1 MLNSI
6 RLINVVRCNFS
17 LLSPFCPSF
26 NSPPGSRLESSRFLL
41 VLDARV
47 CVCVCVRQRKRESRT
62 RKIYP
67 VSWPGSTQRHGIML
81 MHRQVIARLIWL
93 SLRREVE
100 RAAKG
105 RRGWCGKR
113 GARCVFAGISEWT
126 RVQRTTLL
134 TRMHIL
140 LDIYIMA
147 VENVPLV
154 SIFWTDGNV
163 SNDYS
168 GWILRI
174 EVNYENGLFSDEI
187 FRFFRVVGFKNFK
200 IDWNEFSECS
210 ISFVKWFDRSEFLR
224 EIFLR
229 MIQLIIWKLK
239 TQRCLNVDYILL

>member
-1 MLNSI
+1 
-6 RLINVVRCNFS
+6 
-17 LLSPFCPSF
+17 
-26 NSPPGSRLESSRFLL
+26 
-41 VLDARV
+41 
-47 CVCVCVRQRKRESRT
+47 
-62 RKIYP
+62 
-67 VSWPGSTQRHGIML
+67 ML

-140 LDIYIMA
+140 LDIYIYHGGGKCSARFSEQM
-147 VENVPLV
+147 EMCRMIIP
-154 SIFWTDGNV
+154 DE
-163 SNDYS
+163 Y
-168 GWILRI
+168 WIG
-174 EVNYENGLFSDEI
+174 VNYENGLFSDEI

-210 ISFVKWFDRSEFLR
+210 ISFVRWFDRSEFLR

>member
-1 MLNSI
+1 MIISST
-6 RLINVVRCNFS
+6 R
-17 LLSPFCPSF
+17 
-26 NSPPGSRLESSRFLL
+26 GGASRE
-41 VLDARV
+41 
-47 CVCVCVRQRKRESRT
+47 
-62 RKIYP
+62 
-67 VSWPGSTQRHGIML
+67 G
-81 MHRQVIARLIWL
+81 
-93 SLRREVE
+93 
-100 RAAKG
+100 
-105 RRGWCGKR
+105 RGWCGKC

-140 LDIYIMA
+140 LDICIMA

-174 EVNYENGLFSDEI
+174 EVNYENGLFSDEN

-200 IDWNEFSECS
+200 IDWNEFSGCS
-210 ISFVKWFDRSEFLR
+210 ISFVRWFDRSEFLR

-239 TQRCLNVDYILL
+239 TQRCLNVDYILLRSLFFLYRIVEIGSI

>member
-1 MLNSI
+1 
-6 RLINVVRCNFS
+6 
-17 LLSPFCPSF
+17 
-26 NSPPGSRLESSRFLL
+26 
-41 VLDARV
+41 
-47 CVCVCVRQRKRESRT
+47 
-62 RKIYP
+62 
-67 VSWPGSTQRHGIML
+67 ML

-105 RRGWCGKR
+105 EGGVGSAEHDAFSPGSPNERESNERLFSLVC
-113 GARCVFAGISEWT
+113 
-126 RVQRTTLL
+126 
-134 TRMHIL
+134 
-140 LDIYIMA
+140 IYYWIYVSWRWKMFR
-147 VENVPLV
+147 

-174 EVNYENGLFSDEI
+174 EVNYENGLFSDEN

-200 IDWNEFSECS
+200 IDWNEFSGCS
-210 ISFVKWFDRSEFLR
+210 ISFVRWFDRSEFLR

-239 TQRCLNVDYILL
+239 TQRCLNVDYILLRSLFFLYRIVEIGSI